1 MASIRPRIAITM
13 GDPTGVGPEI
23 IVKALAESLHA
34 DSPANHSTLTG
45 TRNNNANADNDVTLN
60 GNIAAHCDVI
70 VVGRPNVLRKAA
82 LVSELDIELVEV
94 ESISQWTDLLANSRS
109 NQNLSRNLLDRVQA
123 VANPTSDSRIQQPSD
138 RPRSMIYCLSAGSA
152 DADAA
157 TEPRIDARGGQAA
170 YDCLVAAANHA
181 LAGEVDAIVTA
192 PLQKVSLHM
201 AGHDWPGHT
210 ELLADLCGVDEH
222 AMMLYLPP
230 GRPRHGGP
238 AGFGVV
244 HVTLHMA
251 LREVFDNLS
260 IEAIYEKIRLANTV
274 FHRIRNAMQLPGV
287 PKIAVAALNPHGG
300 EGGRFGNEETSL
312 IEPAVQLGQ
321 RDGIDVVGPL
331 PVDTLMPAAVDGK
344 YDAVVA
350 MYHDQGHIALKL
362 LDMFDAVNIT
372 LGLPILRTSVAHGTA
387 HDIAWQN
394 RAQCSGM
401 VQAILTA
408 ARLAP
413 IRH

>member
-1 MASIRPRIAITM
+1 M

-23 IVKALAESLHA
+23 IVKALTNYEPRSEQTDKNRA
-34 DSPANHSTLTG
+34 P
-45 TRNNNANADNDVTLN
+45 V
-60 GNIAAHCDVI
+60 AAVSISEHCDAIVI
-70 VVGRPNVLRKAA
+70 GRPSILRKAA
-82 LVSELDIELVEV
+82 SVSGIECDVVEV
-94 ESISQWTDLLANSRS
+94 TS
-109 NQNLSRNLLDRVQA
+109 
-123 VANPTSDSRIQQPSD
+123 TSDWIERISGEPGSSPISSSDKPSHTIINAANTN
-138 RPRSMIYCLSAGSA
+138 RPLIYCLPAGNSEA
-152 DADAA
+152 DLA
-157 TEPRIDARGGQAA
+157 TEPKIDARGGQAA
-170 YDCLVAAANHA
+170 YDCLVAAAQLA
-181 LAGEVDAIVTA
+181 LGGSVDAIVTA

-230 GRPRHGGP
+230 GRPRHGGD

-251 LREVFDNLS
+251 LREVFSNLS
-260 IEAIYEKIRLANTV
+260 IAAVFEKIRLANTV
-274 FHRIRNAMQLPGV
+274 FARIRSAMQLDGL

-300 EGGRFGNEETSL
+300 EGGRFGDEEST
-312 IEPAVQLGQ
+312 IIAPAVRSGQ
-321 RDGIDVVGPL
+321 EAGIDVVGPL

-344 YDAVVA
+344 FDAVVA

-387 HDIAWQN
+387 HDIAWQD
-394 RAQCSGM
+394 RAQHSGM
-401 VQAILTA
+401 IQAILTA

-413 IRH
+413 VRTLASTST